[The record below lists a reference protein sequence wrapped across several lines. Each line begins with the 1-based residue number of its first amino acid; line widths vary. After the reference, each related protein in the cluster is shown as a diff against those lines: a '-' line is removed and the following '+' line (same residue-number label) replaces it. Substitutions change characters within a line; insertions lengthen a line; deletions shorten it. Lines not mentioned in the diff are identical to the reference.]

1 MYGKEPWYNEHIL
14 PVPWPFIQLRFHCVL
29 ACEQALLFG
38 QAKRASRELAS
49 EGPKKGELSFPLPLV
64 ALPLARAF
72 SRDPFYSPK
81 QESLLA
87 G

>member
-1 MYGKEPWYNEHIL
+1 MKKYDMYTACKVGLH
-14 PVPWPFIQLRFHCVL
+14 L

-38 QAKRASRELAS
+38 QAKRASRERAS
-49 EGPKKGELSFPLPLV
+49 EGPKKGELTSFPLPLA